1 MVQTE
6 YFIAG
11 GNPDGKE
18 KNYTACPF
26 PLFSLGKKK
35 KKKKKKIVLHK
46 DAGIG
51 VFVKSLYIFR
61 HRS

>member
-6 YFIAG
+6 YFIMG
-11 GNPDGKE
+11 GNPDGKK

-35 KKKKKKIVLHK
+35 KIVLHK
-46 DAGIG
+46 DAGIR

-61 HRS
+61 HHS